1 MPHSSIHDMLNKMSK
16 EDIILAYQGAI
27 DTALLESVYS
37 MMNSHLEEKQ
47 ISSERKKKFFY
58 ILIESLQNVFH
69 HQVTK
74 FENVTDEDTATAGFI
89 IKCED
94 ENVYS
99 IITGNYLLNSGVVKL
114 RKKLEEVNR
123 FTPEELKDYYR
134 KSLSETEFSEKGGA
148 GLGIIEMA
156 RKSGHKLNYEFT
168 KINDEY
174 SFFSLTIT
182 IH

>member
-1 MPHSSIHDMLNKMSK
+1 MSHSTVYDLLFKMGN
-16 EDIILAYQGAI
+16 ENIVLAYQGEI

-37 MMNSHLEEKQ
+37 MMNRHLEEKK
-47 ISSERKKKFFY
+47 ISSDRKKKFFN

-69 HQVTK
+69 HQITRI
-74 FENVTDEDTATAGFI
+74 ENLKGENMATAGFI
-89 IKCED
+89 ITSDD
-94 ENVYS
+94 EGVYN
-99 IITGNYLLNSGVVKL
+99 IITGNYLLNSSVEKL
-114 RKKLEEVNR
+114 TKKLEEVNSLS
-123 FTPEELKDYYR
+123 PDELKNYYR
-134 KSLSETEFSEKGGA
+134 QSLSETELSEKGGA

-168 KINDEY
+168 KINNEY